1 MGAENDNPPEEA
13 TSRMAL
19 AHERLDEAM
28 KAHRVAEDLRAKGYR
43 FYEAD
48 DIFDPIRFIVY
59 RDGRFLRLALRPSEE
74 ADLIA
79 IVTADGKV
87 TYKGP
92 PPKD

>member
-1 MGAENDNPPEEA
+1 MNEENDKPPEE
-13 TSRMAL
+13 SVPRMAL
-19 AHERLDEAM
+19 VHEQLDEAM

-48 DIFDPIRFIVY
+48 DVFDPIRFIIY

-79 IVTADGKV
+79 IVTEGGV
-87 TYKGP
+87 RYVQRS
-92 PPKD
+92 

>member
-1 MGAENDNPPEEA
+1 MNEENDKPPEE
-13 TSRMAL
+13 SVPRMTL
-19 AHERLDEAM
+19 VHEQLDEAM

-48 DIFDPIRFIVY
+48 DIFDPIRFIIY

-79 IVTADGKV
+79 IVTEDGV
-87 TYKGP
+87 RYVQRSQR
-92 PPKD
+92 